1 MFKYPLIYFSTAA
14 AFVAFMRYLDIK
26 IPKYF
31 IAGLWAFF
39 IINLTMALTNQWHLL
54 YIDLPYE
61 ETITFKMLAEADTG
75 WFFLVHTIFSYLLL
89 LSTAFM
95 VIKKSYRS
103 LKKEKDAFPFI
114 LLVFTVVF
122 GVIINYIHVFY
133 YTFTLDPTHIIFV
146 AFISISYFIFYIRD
160 VRLILEL
167 NNNEF
172 VLNNLREMYMIVNHR
187 DEVVDASKSFL
198 DKFSITLDEGLPLK
212 DIMKK
217 IEKTSVVYSSS
228 KNIEYDETKDFI
240 HMKIKDINIPL
251 MKHHG
256 HMILFYDE
264 TKIQKYIHDMDY
276 VMNHDL
282 MTDLYNR
289 NYLESVREDYG
300 LKNQYGCVIFD
311 LDGLK
316 LYNDYLGHNEGD
328 RLLKRFANILKD
340 LSDQNP
346 NMIAIRMGGDEFL
359 LILPDM
365 DKNKIESVINQ
376 IYAEADDDD
385 PLENI
390 GFSYGYAIREE
401 DQNLSNVMSEADVHM
416 YQMKATRQEAK
427 TKLEETLKKQMK
439 SIE

>member
-1 MFKYPLIYFSTAA
+1 MLKYPLIYFSTAA
-14 AFVAFMRYLDIK
+14 AFLAFMRYLDIR
-26 IPKYF
+26 ISKYF
-31 IAGLWAFF
+31 IVSLWVFF
-39 IINLTMALTNQWHLL
+39 IINLLMAVTNQWHLL

-61 ETITFKMLAEADTG
+61 DTITLKMLVEADTG
-75 WFFLVHTIFSYLLL
+75 WFFLVHTMISYLLL
-89 LSTAFM
+89 FITVFL
-95 VIKKSYRS
+95 VIRKTYRS
-103 LKKEKDAFPFI
+103 LKKDKDVFPF
-114 LLVFTVVF
+114 LLLIFTVVI
-122 GVIINYIHVFY
+122 GVVINYIHVFH

-146 AFISISYFIFYIRD
+146 LFMSISYFIFYIRD

-198 DKFSITLDEGLPLK
+198 DKFSITLNEGLPLK

-217 IEKTSVVYSSS
+217 IEQTAVVYSSS
-228 KNIEYDETKDFI
+228 KTIDYDEKKDFI
-240 HMKIKDINIPL
+240 HMKVKDINIPL
-251 MKHHG
+251 MKHPG

-289 NYLESVREDYG
+289 NYLESVRDDYG
-300 LKNQYGCVIFD
+300 YKGQYGCVIFD

-316 LYNDYLGHNEGD
+316 LYNDYLGHSEGD
-328 RLLKRFANILKD
+328 RLLKRFANILKKM
-340 LSDQNP
+340 SEQNS
-346 NMIAIRMGGDEFL
+346 NMVAIRMGGDEFL
-359 LILPDM
+359 MILNEMSKD
-365 DKNKIESVINQ
+365 DIESFIRQ
-376 IYAEADDDD
+376 IYKEATDDN

-390 GFSYGYAIREE
+390 GFSYGYAIRKEG
-401 DQNLSNVMSEADVHM
+401 QNLSNVMSEADIHM
-416 YQMKATRQEAK
+416 YQMKATREDAK
-427 TKLEETLKKQMK
+427 TKLEKTLKKQMK